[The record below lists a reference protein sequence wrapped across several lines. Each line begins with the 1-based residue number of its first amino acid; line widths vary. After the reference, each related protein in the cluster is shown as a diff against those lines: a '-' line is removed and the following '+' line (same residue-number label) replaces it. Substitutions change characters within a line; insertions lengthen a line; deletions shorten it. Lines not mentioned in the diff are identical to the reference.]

1 MRVQRFG
8 QHRAAWTMVAGLF
21 VLVASAAAYEIVPAS
36 VTPVL
41 MAELNIG
48 PTAAGWL
55 VSVML
60 GTAVITSIPFGIGL
74 DRTDLRWAI
83 AGGTLA
89 LVAAGVWGWQAATEG
104 AYHSLV
110 ASRVLGAL
118 AYVVIWNASAN
129 IVGRSFPTDSRATA
143 IGAFTAGGT
152 AGFALGQLGGP
163 PVASQL
169 GWAAIFAAFGVLAII
184 GFSVFWI
191 ASARVEP
198 ADGDVAQPELGE
210 FAAVLTNWTVWHVC
224 FIGLAGY
231 ALLFF
236 VLGWMP
242 TYLAEEL
249 GMSLAQSGALVALF
263 TAVGIIS
270 RTGGGVL
277 SDRYFDARRRPVALL
292 AFVITTPLVAAMVFV
307 TNLVVMLA
315 LLVLAGFFIQLVIGI
330 VYTYVRELVAPNVAA
345 TAIATL
351 TSVALFGAFA
361 APLVAGWLI
370 ETSGFLAAFA
380 FAGTTAVLGVVLAWT
395 APRTRPLDQ
404 PDSPPPVDDVPTADD
419 A

>member
-1 MRVQRFG
+1 MQRFG
-8 QHRAAWTMVAGLF
+8 QHRAAWIMVASLF
-21 VLVASAAAYEIVPAS
+21 VLVSSAAAYEIVPAS

-41 MAELNIG
+41 MDELMIG

-60 GTAVITSIPFGIGL
+60 GTAVVTSIPFGIGL
-74 DRTDLRWAI
+74 DRTDLRRAI
-83 AGGTLA
+83 AGATLA
-89 LVAAGVWGWQAATEG
+89 LVVAGVWGWQAASAG
-104 AYHSLV
+104 AYQSLV
-110 ASRVLGAL
+110 ASRILGAL

-152 AGFALGQLGGP
+152 AGFALGQFGGP
-163 PVASQL
+163 PVANSL
-169 GWAAIFAAFGVLAII
+169 GWATIFAAFGVLAII
-184 GFSVFWI
+184 GFAGFWV

-198 ADGDVAQPELGE
+198 ADGDVARPELDE
-210 FAAVLTNWTVWHVC
+210 FAAVLTDLQVWHVSV
-224 FIGLAGY
+224 IGLAGY

-277 SDRYFDARRRPVALL
+277 SDRYFDARRRPVTVL
-292 AFVITTPLVAAMVFV
+292 AFVVTTPLVAAMVFV
-307 TNLVVMLA
+307 TNLIAMLA
-315 LLVLAGFFIQLVIGI
+315 ILVLAGFTIQLVIGI
-330 VYTYVRELVAPNVAA
+330 VYTYVRELVPPNVAA

-370 ETSGFLAAFA
+370 ETSGFRAAFA
-380 FAGTTAVLGVVLAWT
+380 FAGTTAVLGVVLGWT
-395 APRTRPLDQ
+395 APRTHPLDQ
-404 PDSPPPVDDVPTADD
+404 PDSPPPVDDVVSPDD
-419 A
+419 R